1 MTRDRPSDGPREWDA
16 TTYDTLTLPHE
27 QWGRGVLD
35 RLRLAGDEVVLDVGC
50 GTGRDAAALRARW
63 PDVRLVALDGS
74 QQMLDVARTRLGDK
88 RVSYVH
94 ADLME
99 PLPVAEPVDAV
110 MSVAAFHW
118 VPDHAVLFSHLA
130 AVMRPGARLV
140 SDCGGRGN
148 VAGVTRAIASVTGE
162 APSDWEFADD
172 VATRSRL
179 EAAGFDV
186 EDVRL
191 RPDPFRCDDPAV
203 LETYLATVVLGS
215 HLDGLPVDEHA
226 GFVRDVRLALSEPVV
241 DYVRLEI
248 EAVRR

>member
-1 MTRDRPSDGPREWDA
+1 MPREWDA
-16 TTYDTLTLPHE
+16 TTYDALTLPHE

-35 RLRLAGDEVVLDVGC
+35 RLQLSGDEVVLDAGC

-74 QQMLDVARTRLGDK
+74 QQMLDVARARLGDK
-88 RVSYVH
+88 RVSYVL
-94 ADLME
+94 ADLMQ

-118 VPDHAVLFSHLA
+118 VPDHERLFSHLG
-130 AVMRPGARLV
+130 AVMRSGARLV

-148 VAGVTRAIASVTGE
+148 VAGVTRAIAQVTGT

-172 VATRSRL
+172 VGTRSRL

-191 RPDPFRCDDPAV
+191 RPDPFRCDDADV

-215 HLDGLPVDEHA
+215 HLDARPPEEHES
-226 GFVRDVRLALSEPVV
+226 FVRAVRLALTEPVV

>member
-1 MTRDRPSDGPREWDA
+1 MTRDRPREWDA
-16 TTYDTLTLPHE
+16 TTYDALTLPHE
-27 QWGRGVLD
+27 RWGRGVLD
-35 RLRLAGDEVVLDVGC
+35 RLGLAGDEVVLDAGC

-74 QQMLDVARTRLGDK
+74 RQMLDVARTRLGDK

-99 PLPVAEPVDAV
+99 PLPIEEPVDAV

-118 VPDHAVLFSHLA
+118 VPDHAALFSHLA
-130 AVMRPGARLV
+130 AAMRPGARLV

-148 VAGVTRAIASVTGE
+148 VADVTRAIASVTGE

-179 EAAGFDV
+179 EDAGFEV

-191 RPDPFRCDDPAV
+191 RVDPFRCDDVQV

-215 HLDGLPVDEHA
+215 HLDNLPVEEHA
-226 GFVRDVRLALSEPVV
+226 GLVGDVRLALSGPVI